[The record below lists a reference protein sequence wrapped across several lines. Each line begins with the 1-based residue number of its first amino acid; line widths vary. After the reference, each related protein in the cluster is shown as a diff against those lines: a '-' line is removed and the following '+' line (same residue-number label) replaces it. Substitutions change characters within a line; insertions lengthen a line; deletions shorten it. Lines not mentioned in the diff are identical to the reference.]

1 MNEFM
6 NSNGALLLMA
16 AALMCTVLVIA
27 VLLLKMNKLQRSIRY
42 RISEQEKRITGQQK
56 QLVESVN
63 TVLQITANGM
73 QNSESRTQQ
82 LSDRLENR
90 LDALVGE
97 NRKQLDEMRGL
108 VEKQLGETLD
118 VRLGKSFEQVSRR
131 LEEVHKG
138 LGEMQALAGGVGD
151 LKKVLQGVKTRGI
164 WGEIQLSVLL
174 KDILTAGQYEE
185 NVAVVP
191 DSQERVEFAVK
202 LPGRDGKGLL
212 LPIDSKL
219 PLEPFNRL
227 VDASADGNR
236 QAVEKAQAEL
246 KNAVL
251 IQAKK
256 ISEKYIR
263 APYTTDFAIMFLPME
278 SLYAEVIK
286 LQDAAEEIQKK
297 YHVVITGPGTLSA
310 VLNSLNL
317 GFRTLNIEQRTGEV
331 WQLLA
336 TLKGEFYRF
345 GESLEKMRTR
355 LEQASGELDSA
366 SARSKAI
373 TRKLTELDKYN
384 EQ

>member
-16 AALMCTVLVIA
+16 AALMCTILVIS
-27 VLLLKMNKLQRSIRY
+27 VLLFKMGKLQRSIKY
-42 RISEQEKRITGQQK
+42 RISEQEKRITAQQK

-73 QNSESRTQQ
+73 QNSENRTQQ
-82 LSDRLENR
+82 LSDRMESR

-97 NRKQLDEMRGL
+97 NKKQLDEMRGL
-108 VEKQLGETLD
+108 VENRLGETLD
-118 VRLGKSFEQVSRR
+118 LRLGRSFEQVSKR

-164 WGEIQLSVLL
+164 WGEIQLSALL

-191 DSQERVEFAVK
+191 DSPERVEFAVK
-202 LPGRDGKGLL
+202 LPGRDGNGLL

-227 VDASADGNR
+227 VDASAEGNR

-263 APYTTDFAIMFLPME
+263 TPYTTDFAIMFLPLE
-278 SLYAEVIK
+278 SLYAEVIR
-286 LQDAAEEIQKK
+286 LDAAEEIQKK

-336 TLKGEFYRF
+336 TLKTEFYRF
-345 GESLEKMRTR
+345 GESLKKMRTR
-355 LEQASGELDSA
+355 LDQASGELDSA